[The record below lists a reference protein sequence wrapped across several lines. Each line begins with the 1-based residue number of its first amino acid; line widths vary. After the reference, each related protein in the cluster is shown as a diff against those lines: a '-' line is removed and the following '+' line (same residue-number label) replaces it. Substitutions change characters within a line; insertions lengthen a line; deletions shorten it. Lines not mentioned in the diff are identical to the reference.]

1 MCDRDPGAIGLRR
14 WLYGVCFLSIFRKN
28 FRPGG
33 ARLYPLAKV
42 PPNPAVGG
50 AAISVLAIRIWR
62 SARLA
67 LAVS

>member
-14 WLYGVCFLSIFRKN
+14 WLYGVCSLSIFRLD
-28 FRPGG
+28 FPPGG
-33 ARLYPLAKV
+33 ARLYPLAKL
-42 PPNPAVGG
+42 PADPAVGG

-67 LAVS
+67 PAVS